1 VDLPVKN
8 YQIGL
13 VMVGMIVLIA
23 VIGLTTHQDWLAFL
37 LVAAIVVVGLAGIA
51 RGYRRR
57 NR

>member
-13 VMVGMIVLIA
+13 VMVGMIVVIA
-23 VIGLTTHQDWLAFL
+23 VIGLTTHQDLIAFL
-37 LVAAIVVVGLAGIA
+37 LVAAIVVIGVAGIA
-51 RGYRRR
+51 RGYRSR

>member
-1 VDLPVKN
+1 MKN

-13 VMVGMIVLIA
+13 VMVGMIVVIA
-23 VIGLTTHQDWLAFL
+23 VIGLTTRQDWIAFL
-37 LVAAIVVVGLAGIA
+37 LVAAIVVVGGAGIA